1 MTRVLES
8 SKIQSFCLTSMLF
21 IPFIWFGLNIL
32 KPIVPS
38 ISTQSISLNQ
48 IIQIPAPKPVEP
60 APKPIEKIEP
70 IQKPKEII
78 KPKPTPKPIPA
89 KPVPTKAKPAKTTPI
104 NSQPA
109 PAQPAPAQQTQQ
121 IESFNISSATN
132 HPVLAAI
139 KSAINKNHIYPR
151 AAKRLKQQGE
161 VLVEFIWTKDMLE
174 HFKCFD
180 GVLIALYKVGGVE
193 GEEKLAFE
201 SLSDLQAAVSHVAVD
216 SLLILV
222 KKGNAGA
229 LSILNKLLE
238 SVENFLLIGSVIAF
252 GAMEAE
258 HTDVLGVKSLGY
270 FDGVLEDFEMGLK
283 IVFDPDLTDRRT
295 YSADGNAVFLQGLV
309 KLSCLFGSISRDVLS
324 VNIAQFNVLDTG
336 LFQDLYLSFKFR
348 TGFISKTRENEFR
361 HKFILLHYF

>member
-78 KPKPTPKPIPA
+78 KPKPAPKPIPA

-104 NSQPA
+104 NS
-109 PAQPAPAQQTQQ
+109 QPAPAQQTQQ

-161 VLVEFIWTKDMLE
+161 VLVEFIWTKDMEL
-174 HFKCFD
+174 
-180 GVLIALYKVGGVE
+180 
-193 GEEKLAFE
+193 
-201 SLSDLQAAVSHVAVD
+201 
-216 SLLILV
+216 
-222 KKGNAGA
+222 
-229 LSILNKLLE
+229 
-238 SVENFLLIGSVIAF
+238 
-252 GAMEAE
+252 
-258 HTDVLGVKSLGY
+258 KSLKI
-270 FDGVLEDFEMGLK
+270 LK
-283 IVFDPDLTDRRT
+283 ASKHKALNDAAIATITAAAKSFPKHDKTMQIQIP
-295 YSADGNAVFLQGLV
+295 LV
-309 KLSCLFGSISRDVLS
+309 YKI
-324 VNIAQFNVLDTG
+324 N
-336 LFQDLYLSFKFR
+336 
-348 TGFISKTRENEFR
+348 
-361 HKFILLHYF
+361 